1 MVYNLTIATLGDG
14 VVYTKEQIQK
24 YFERINYTGSECVS
38 LENLSLLQR
47 CHLYN
52 IPYETLDQMNGVPL
66 SLDFED
72 MFGKIILGSRGGYC
86 FETQGILYC
95 LLQSLG
101 YDVVQYAGR
110 FMNEPNV
117 IQMRRHRILVVTLEG
132 KRYLCDVGM
141 RAETSRVPLLLCEG
155 LVQTDGVGEYR
166 FEKDDFFGW
175 VLYQKM
181 PDKDW
186 KQLYAFTEEVQ
197 IDDDFV
203 MPSFYCEKHPDSPFN
218 KIMKIAIYT
227 DDSNLNI
234 VDNEYKVY
242 RFGKCVEESVIA
254 DENEARKM
262 LKEKFGIVVPESFR
276 LL

>member
-1 MVYNLTIATLGDG
+1 MYNQSQA
-14 VVYTKEQIQK
+14 EK
-24 YFERINYTGSECVS
+24 YFERIKYTGTYEVS
-38 LENLSLLQR
+38 LENLALLQT
-47 CHLYN
+47 CHLFS
-52 IPYETLDQMNGVPL
+52 IPYETLDQMNGVSL
-66 SLDFED
+66 SLEPEAVYE
-72 MFGKIILGSRGGYC
+72 KIVLGSRGGYC
-86 FETQGILYC
+86 FETQG
-95 LLQSLG
+95 LLCYVLRTLG

-110 FMNEPNV
+110 FINEPGV
-117 IQMRRHRILVVTLEG
+117 IQMRRHRILVVTLGG

-141 RAETSRVPLLLCEG
+141 RAETSRVPLELTVG

-166 FEKDDFFGW
+166 FEKDDFYGW
-175 VLYQKM
+175 VLYQKL

-186 KQLYAFTEEVQ
+186 KTLYAFTEEVQ

-227 DDSNLNI
+227 PDSNLNI

-242 RFGKCVEESVIA
+242 RMGKCVEEHIIKDRA
-254 DENEARKM
+254 EAEK
-262 LKEKFGIVVPESFR
+262 LLLEKFGIIVPENYEK

>member
-1 MVYNLTIATLGDG
+1 MYNEKQIA
-14 VVYTKEQIQK
+14 K
-24 YFERINYTGSECVS
+24 YFERIKYSGNYDVS
-38 LENLSLLQR
+38 LENLALLQK
-47 CHLYN
+47 CHLFN

-66 SLDFED
+66 SLTPEAVFE
-72 MFGKIILGSRGGYC
+72 KIILSGRGGYC
-86 FETQGILYC
+86 FETQG
-95 LLQSLG
+95 LLCYLLRSLG

-110 FMNEPNV
+110 FMNEPGV
-117 IQMRRHRILVVTLEG
+117 IQMRRHRILIVTLSD

-141 RAETSRVPLLLCEG
+141 RAETSRIPLELTPG

-166 FEKDDFFGW
+166 FEKDDFYGW
-175 VLYQKM
+175 VLYQRL
-181 PDKDW
+181 PDKEY
-186 KQLYAFTEEVQ
+186 KPLYAFTEEVQ

-227 DDSNLNI
+227 PDSNLNI

-242 RFGKCVEESVIA
+242 RMGKCVEEHTIKDRA
-254 DENEARKM
+254 EAEK
-262 LKEKFGIVVPESFR
+262 LLWEKFGIIVPENYR